1 MKPKCWWPKKVNGQV
16 IVCKGVPSYSGIVTI
31 HRWSFQSCLPVILLT
46 KRGVFICG
54 HYPQC
59 IGLHHTGNSPP
70 LAQTLASRYE
80 KSLYRDPPSQGLAP
94 ASPPPCPLTWD
105 LTLWKSTWPY
115 PPWWHLVA
123 AKTYMSDSGQYAS
136 YLNTFLFREN
146 FSFKLSWKFD
156 DISCFENVLI
166 R

>member
-1 MKPKCWWPKKVNGQV
+1 MLMTKKSNGQV

-94 ASPPPCPLTWD
+94 ASPPLAPSLGTSLCENQPGPIPRGDIWWPLKHICRTAGSMHPIWI
-105 LTLWKSTWPY
+105 L
-115 PPWWHLVA
+115 
-123 AKTYMSDSGQYAS
+123 
-136 YLNTFLFREN
+136 
-146 FSFKLSWKFD
+146 
-156 DISCFENVLI
+156 SCFEKISVSSFRGNLMI
-166 R
+166 FRALKMY